1 MNIEVLFALKDRDS
15 LIHYVDSVIANIE
28 KNTKH
33 EDRIGI
39 EHTSP
44 HLGIIDKDTMI
55 TNVDTIIRFTNNQYA
70 YLFVEGL
77 KKYNIHEIGTAM
89 NYVYYFIRGYF
100 GLEGD
105 SKNRSILFASNKD
118 EYSID
123 DLKGKNAAV
132 CADRAALAQNL
143 FSILGVES
151 YYLVGQVNGED
162 HAYNVINYKGNYFLY
177 DSSKDI
183 PRYENGKLINWLAYV
198 KPISIEQMEVL
209 LNGGKISFEDGRI
222 YSSFGKY
229 KSETGNKSF

>member
-1 MNIEVLFALKDRDS
+1 MKNKTVNTWIIISIIFLIAS
-15 LIHYVDSVIANIE
+15 LILMLTKRKEVDNHIVEINYQE
-28 KNTKH
+28 YR
-33 EDRIGI
+33 E
-39 EHTSP
+39 
-44 HLGIIDKDTMI
+44 II
-55 TNVDTIIRFTNNQYA
+55 
-70 YLFVEGL
+70 
-77 KKYNIHEIGTAM
+77 
-89 NYVYYFIRGYF
+89 
-100 GLEGD
+100 
-105 SKNRSILFASNKD
+105 NKD

-162 HAYNVINYKGNYFLY
+162 HAYNVINYKGNYLLY

-209 LNGGKISFEDGRI
+209 LNGGKISFEDG
-222 YSSFGKY
+222 
-229 KSETGNKSF
+229 